1 MEHQKILNLLN
12 SKFVT
17 RKWSIVND
25 QSNANYDVR
34 NEAIY
39 NTKFLKSNLCDL
51 NDAYIVNG
59 DITATASPTTQ
70 VTFKNCGLLTKCIS
84 KVDGTTI
91 DDPEGLILV
100 MCIYNLIEYSSNYS
114 ETTGSLWFYP
124 KNEATNF
131 DANISNTNNFKSFEY
146 KAKLLEN
153 TVALSLQIKLM
164 EF

>member
-1 MEHQKILNLLN
+1 
-12 SKFVT
+12 
-17 RKWSIVND
+17 
-25 QSNANYDVR
+25 
-34 NEAIY
+34 
-39 NTKFLKSNLCDL
+39 
-51 NDAYIVNG
+51 
-59 DITATASPTTQ
+59 
-70 VTFKNCGLLTKCIS
+70 
-84 KVDGTTI
+84 
-91 DDPEGLILV
+91 